1 MLEPRRRSS
10 ARDWPQVS
18 RDVAR
23 AYFPHELR
31 PLGSSHEPRLTL
43 RTLTLGPLLIGHVG
57 WGADVAIECDY
68 PGALEI
74 NMPLTGHLESRGRFG
89 TVTSV
94 AGQGTVFRPNTPSL
108 ISHWDATCIV
118 LGVKIDSAWLEVEA
132 ERVLAMDRVRV
143 ATLLPERLDLET
155 GAGRTW
161 RQLVLGVATQLHQGE
176 PLHDN
181 ELFAQHLAGA
191 ITTGLLTTFLEDG
204 PAAGVAQ
211 PRAVRR
217 VIEQLHADPARPWS
231 AGELAALAG
240 TSVRRLQEA
249 FRRAVDCTPMQYLT
263 DVRLQRAHADLLA
276 DPALTVSDAA
286 ARWGFSSPSR
296 LAAAHRRRYGQ
307 APTQARR

>member
-1 MLEPRRRSS
+1 MLEPRRRSI
-10 ARDWPQVS
+10 ARDWPQAS

-89 TVTSV
+89 AVTSV

-161 RQLVLGVATQLHQGE
+161 RQLVLGVATQMHQGE

-217 VIEQLHADPARPWS
+217 VIEQLHADPARPWT

-249 FRRAVDCTPMQYLT
+249 FRRWVDCTPTQYLT